1 MQAQSFWKRW
11 SGEYLPQL
19 PKRGCWLSKNDNVKV
34 GSLAI
39 LKEEN
44 IPSLKWKMVRITK
57 VHPGDDGIVRVVTIT
72 NYFKGGECWSQYGNF
87 HVYSFM
93 YLCCCVP

>member
-19 PKRGCWLSKNDNVKV
+19 HKRGCWLSKKDNVKV

-39 LKEEN
+39 LKEDN
-44 IPSLKWKMVRITK
+44 TPSLKWKMVRITK
-57 VHPGDDGIVRVVTIT
+57 DHPGDDGIVRVVTIT
-72 NYFKGGECWSQYGNF
+72 NSDSREFQRPTSKITVLPSVKEEDDAA
-87 HVYSFM
+87 
-93 YLCCCVP
+93 